1 MEEVIFPNLKIEDKK
16 LDRAV
21 KQVKQNIEIIVSE
34 GERLTKLI
42 NDVLDIAK
50 MEAGRV
56 DWNMERTSLSEIVE

>member
-1 MEEVIFPNLKIEDKK
+1 MKIEDKK